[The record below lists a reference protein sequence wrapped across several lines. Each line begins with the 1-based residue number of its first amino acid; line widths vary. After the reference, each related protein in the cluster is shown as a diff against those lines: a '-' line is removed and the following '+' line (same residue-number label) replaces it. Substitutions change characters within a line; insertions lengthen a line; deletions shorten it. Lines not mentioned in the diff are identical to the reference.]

1 MKTEQGAK
9 LGEAREGCCL
19 SRGQERAIRE
29 GLEKDLPGG
38 GKGKPRP
45 QGGKNLV
52 RMEESG
58 RGRGAQWGAWGSIT
72 GGWGSWRGFKVR
84 VRNLLYFMWRPV
96 STFLG
101 AFGQRS
107 KVI

>member
-9 LGEAREGCCL
+9 LGEAREGRCL

-29 GLEKDLPGG
+29 GLEEDLPGG

-58 RGRGAQWGAWGSIT
+58 QGRGAQWGAWGSIT
-72 GGWGSWRGFKVR
+72 VEGGGPGEA
-84 VRNLLYFMWRPV
+84 L
-96 STFLG
+96 
-101 AFGQRS
+101 RS
-107 KVI
+107 ESGTCFILCGVL